1 MSVGHRSL
9 NKPYAKWEMACFS
22 ADLSVFDEMII
33 FVQNFKSMDFIS
45 RISFVDVIEFAGTF
59 AFAISGIRL
68 ASAKNFDLFG
78 AFVIGLVT
86 AVGGGTA
93 RDLML
98 GLTPFWIINSV
109 YVICCAFAVVVVA
122 VYRKI
127 LVRLN
132 YTFFTFDTIGLALFT
147 VVGIEKTLQ
156 CGLPYWVAMIMGT
169 VTGSVGGI
177 IRDVLINEIPLV
189 FRKEIYALAC
199 FVGGLFYWLSDLS
212 GMPKEVSQ
220 IVASVVVIV
229 VRVISV
235 KYQIGLPTLG
245 VKENS

>member
-1 MSVGHRSL
+1 MSS
-9 NKPYAKWEMACFS
+9 
-22 ADLSVFDEMII
+22 
-33 FVQNFKSMDFIS
+33 FING
-45 RISFVDVIEFAGTF
+45 IGLLDVIEFAGTF

-78 AFVIGLVT
+78 AFVIGFVT

-98 GLTPFWIINSV
+98 GLTPFWMINPI
-109 YVICCAFAVVVVA
+109 YIICCALAVFVVVI
-122 VYRKI
+122 YRTI

-147 VVGIEKTLQ
+147 VVGIEKTLD
-156 CGLPYWVAMIMGT
+156 CGFPYWVAMVMGT
-169 VTGSVGGI
+169 VTGSVGGM
-177 IRDVLINEIPLV
+177 IRDVLIVEIPLV

-199 FVGGLFYWLSDLS
+199 FIGGFFYWVCDICGLPGEINQL
-212 GMPKEVSQ
+212 
-220 IVASVVVIV
+220 VAAGVVIV

-245 VKENS
+245 TKEEQNK

>member
-1 MSVGHRSL
+1 
-9 NKPYAKWEMACFS
+9 
-22 ADLSVFDEMII
+22 MIFFRDI
-33 FVQNFKSMDFIS
+33 GLLE
-45 RISFVDVIEFAGTF
+45 VIEFAGTF

-78 AFVIGLVT
+78 AFVIGFVT

-98 GLTPFWIINSV
+98 GLTPFWIINPI
-109 YVICCAFAVVVVA
+109 YIICCALAVLVVA
-122 VYRKI
+122 FYRKI

-147 VVGIEKTLQ
+147 VVGMEKTLG
-156 CGLPYWVAMIMGT
+156 CGFPYWVAMVMGT
-169 VTGSVGGI
+169 ITGSVGGML
-177 IRDVLINEIPLV
+177 RDVLITEIPLV

-199 FVGGLFYWLSDLS
+199 FIGGFFYWICDIS
-212 GMPKEVSQ
+212 GFPREVSQ
-220 IVASVVVIV
+220 LVAAGVVIV

-245 VKENS
+245 MKDGTGNMNPKE

>member
-1 MSVGHRSL
+1 MNYITGIGL
-9 NKPYAKWEMACFS
+9 
-22 ADLSVFDEMII
+22 L
-33 FVQNFKSMDFIS
+33 
-45 RISFVDVIEFAGTF
+45 DVLEFAGTF

-78 AFVIGLVT
+78 AFVIGFVT

-98 GLTPFWIINSV
+98 GLPPFWIINPI
-109 YVICCAFAVVVVA
+109 YIICCAIAVFVVA
-122 VYRKI
+122 IYRKI

-147 VVGIEKTLQ
+147 VVGIEKTLA
-156 CGLPYWVAMIMGT
+156 CGFPYWVAMVMGT
-169 VTGSVGGI
+169 ITGSVGGML
-177 IRDVLINEIPLV
+177 RDVLITEIPLV

-199 FVGGLFYWLSDLS
+199 FIGGFFYWICDIS
-212 GMPKEVSQ
+212 GLPREVSQ
-220 IVASVVVIV
+220 LVTAGVVIV
-229 VRVISV
+229 VRVVSV

-245 VKENS
+245 MKEEYKNNEK